1 MIKALI
7 LEKKRLQEVGL
18 WDRRSKRH
26 KGLGCTAKQGPSKF
40 VYVLSHIKLG

>member
-18 WDRRSKRH
+18 WDRRSKRLC
-26 KGLGCTAKQGPSKF
+26 LGCTAKQGPSKF